1 MNLVFAVYCIQ
12 KINISVVRLVRIL
25 AVRRRDA
32 LDLKVFIFVFKTL
45 EINFIIVILFVY
57 MSLRGALLFFA
68 TKQSRLTFKRLQCD
82 GVSVNDIYFAGK
94 TSALDK
100 TSVPNFKGIN
110 WFLLFGSML
119 VGALIAIP
127 IIGSNVLKYLDPGAG
142 SFLIQTIMSVTAC
155 SICGIPLAI
164 IGAVVYLL
172 TKRGKKDPQSDSTNE
187 SNS

>member
-82 GVSVNDIYFAGK
+82 GVSVNDIYFARK
-94 TSALDK
+94 TSALNK
-100 TSVPNFKGIN
+100 TSVSNFKGIN
-110 WFLLFGSML
+110 RFLLFGSVL
-119 VGALIAIP
+119 VGALIATP
-127 IIGSNVLKYLDPGAG
+127 LIGSNVLKYLDPGSG
-142 SFLIQTIMSVTAC
+142 SFIIQTILSATAC
-155 SICGIPLAI
+155 SMCAMPLAVL
-164 IGAVVYLL
+164 GAVIYFL
-172 TKRGKKDPQSDSTNE
+172 TKRAKNNPQSGSEDE